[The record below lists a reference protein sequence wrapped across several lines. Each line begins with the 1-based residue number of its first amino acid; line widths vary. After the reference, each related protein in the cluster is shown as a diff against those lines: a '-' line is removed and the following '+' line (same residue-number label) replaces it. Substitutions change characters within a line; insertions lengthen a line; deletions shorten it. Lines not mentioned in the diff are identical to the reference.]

1 MAYDANVL
9 HRAVERLE
17 AQRRA
22 RTDRTERLRAEVYA
36 KEPKLAKLDREMQG
50 TMSQLVAAALRK
62 GEDPAQAVR
71 SIRAHNLD
79 LQRQREVLLGAQG
92 LPGDALD
99 DKPACPLCRDTGWQ
113 GAKMCRCLRDL
124 CAQEQIKELSK
135 LLDLGEQSFDAFR
148 LDYYSQ
154 TPWPSMGTSPRANME
169 LVYEV
174 CLNYAEKFGRFYFK
188 NLFLSG
194 APGLGKT
201 FLSACIARTVS
212 EHGFSVVYDT
222 AGNVFA
228 QFEARKFQRDGD
240 NAREAR
246 DETRRYLNCDLLIL
260 DDLGSELTT
269 QFTQSALYELL
280 NTRLVGEKCTVISS
294 NLTLEDV
301 SRRYAPQIASRLEG
315 EYHVLRFFGDDIR
328 LLKKNKL

>member
-22 RTDRTERLRAEVYA
+22 RTDRAERLRAEVYA
-36 KEPKLAKLDREMQG
+36 KEPKLARLDREMQG

-294 NLTLEDV
+294 NLTLEEV

>member
-9 HRAVERLE
+9 HRAMERLE

-22 RTDRTERLRAEVYA
+22 RTDRAERLRAEVYA
-36 KEPKLAKLDREMQG
+36 KEPKLARLDREMQG

-124 CAQEQIKELSK
+124 CTQEQIKELSK

-228 QFEARKFQRDGD
+228 QFETRKFQRDSD